1 MPLPFLLKK
10 IVTALILPPTSLV
23 LLALVGLWLSKKHP
37 KAGRTLAVLS
47 LCTLLT
53 LSLPVTGNAL
63 LHSLETQPPI
73 SQEQLAQ
80 AQVIVILGGGK
91 NEHAPEFNDQDTVS
105 RWTLERLRYGACLQ
119 RQTGKPILVSGGAP
133 FGGRAEAEAMAE
145 SLKRDFHAK
154 DILSEDRSRDT
165 AENAEFSAQMLQQR
179 GITRIALVSQA
190 WHLPRAAQLFEQ
202 QGLTVT
208 PAPTG
213 YTQEEDEPILRWLPK
228 ASALE
233 KSAIAL
239 KEYLGRLT
247 INR

>member
-1 MPLPFLLKK
+1 MPQPFLLKK
-10 IVTALILPPTSLV
+10 IITAMTLPPTSLV
-23 LLALVGLWLSKKHP
+23 LLALIGLWLSKKHP
-37 KAGRTLAVLS
+37 KAGQTVAMLS
-47 LCTLLT
+47 LISLLI

-63 LHSLETQPPI
+63 LHRLETQSAI
-73 SQEQLAQ
+73 SEAQLAQ
-80 AQVIVILGGGK
+80 AQIIVVLGGGK

-105 RWTLERLRYGACLQ
+105 RWTLERLRYGAYLQ
-119 RQTGKPILVSGGAP
+119 QNTGKPILVSGGAP
-133 FGGRAEAEAMAE
+133 FGGRPEAQAMAE
-145 SLKRDFHAK
+145 SLKRDFRAK
-154 DILSEDRSRDT
+154 DFLSEDRSLDT
-165 AENAEFSAQMLQQR
+165 AENAEFSAQILQQR

-213 YTQEEDEPILRWLPK
+213 YTGEDDEPILRWLPK